1 MWPWSPREC
10 RNGHIESETPLHYA
24 GQQNTYAGTIPV
36 STTGKMEL
44 EILAMDPPNANF
56 GIFRQDLT
64 VTD

>member
-1 MWPWSPREC
+1 
-10 RNGHIESETPLHYA
+10 
-24 GQQNTYAGTIPV
+24 V

-56 GIFRQDLT
+56 GIFRQDFT